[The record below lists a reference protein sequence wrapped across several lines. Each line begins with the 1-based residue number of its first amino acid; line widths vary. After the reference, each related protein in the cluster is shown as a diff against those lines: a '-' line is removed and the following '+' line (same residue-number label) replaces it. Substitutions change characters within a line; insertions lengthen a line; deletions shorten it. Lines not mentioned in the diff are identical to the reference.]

1 MNATP
6 IAVTGMSLN
15 FNGQKMHLMDSEV
28 NPNTATALSTSQR
41 PSFSVGKNQIGQFG
55 RYEESELGL
64 PHFAGSLMEVEPSSK
79 SPK

>member
-41 PSFSVGKNQIGQFG
+41 PSFSVGKN
-55 RYEESELGL
+55 
-64 PHFAGSLMEVEPSSK
+64 
-79 SPK
+79 